1 MGEMKTAVLK
11 NLKNKLSEYLREAR
25 AGVRVLVWDRR
36 TAVAE
41 LHEPCLDRSLTA
53 SLNAPLSDWARSRT
67 VRLPSSEK
75 RKLDV
80 SPVHQPD
87 GTALKLLHQ
96 DRGETGS

>member
-1 MGEMKTAVLK
+1 MKTVGVKELK
-11 NLKNKLSEYLREAR
+11 SEVSAYLLEVR
-25 AGVRVLVWDRR
+25 AGVRVLVSDRH

-41 LHEPCLDRSLTA
+41 LHEPCFDRSLTV

-75 RKLDV
+75 RKLDI
-80 SPVHQPD
+80 SPVHRPD

-96 DRGETGS
+96 DRAEAGS

>member
-1 MGEMKTAVLK
+1 MKTVGVKELK
-11 NLKNKLSEYLREAR
+11 SKVSAYLREVR
-25 AGVRVLVWDRR
+25 AGVRVLVSDRHA
-36 TAVAE
+36 AVAE